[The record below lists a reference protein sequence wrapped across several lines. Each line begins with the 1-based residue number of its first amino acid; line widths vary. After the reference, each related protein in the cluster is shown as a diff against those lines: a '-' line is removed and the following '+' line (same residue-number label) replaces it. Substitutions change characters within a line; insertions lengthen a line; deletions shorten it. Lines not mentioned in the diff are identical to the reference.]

1 MFLLFGFSGIFI
13 QGFVLK
19 LFNDR
24 CGERNVVI
32 IAFLFGALHNIVYAM
47 ASNKAMI
54 YMGIAVGSFV
64 GMSFPTISAIKSNNV
79 VSTRFRH
86 YYSIVLTSQRIC
98 SDKHKFDVLQCSLSL
113 QGASEQ
119 GRIQG
124 ALYSLS
130 ALASAFGPLAMRTVY
145 QYTKGGALY
154 GPGTMFLFAAGLYG
168 IAVYCAYL
176 LPVRR

>member
-1 MFLLFGFSGIFI
+1 MSLFTRRSQTLLVYYIEERLNFNDKDIATMFLLFGFSGIFI

-19 LFNDR
+19 IFNDR

-86 YYSIVLTSQRIC
+86 CYSIVLTSQHLI
-98 SDKHKFDVLQCSLSL
+98 
-113 QGASEQ
+113 
-119 GRIQG
+119 
-124 ALYSLS
+124 
-130 ALASAFGPLAMRTVY
+130 
-145 QYTKGGALY
+145 
-154 GPGTMFLFAAGLYG
+154 
-168 IAVYCAYL
+168 
-176 LPVRR
+176 